1 MLKCYRLR
9 DQELFWYQ
17 KCFQGDRSEEAKNKY
32 EQLKTQ
38 AFKNEFDEFE
48 EYVQDYWNLEVCRRF
63 FMCVRTNATESFFAT
78 RLFWVPK
85 NLNFLKSYKSRMRFC
100 ALSWNP
106 RHISQRFAEVHGEEA
121 VAYRKNWL
129 KNIHNRVFRMHAP
142 HVWIER
148 RGTWRRDS

>member
-1 MLKCYRLR
+1 MLKYYRLR
-9 DQELFWYQ
+9 NQDLFWYQ
-17 KCFQGDRSEEAKNKY
+17 KVFRGDRSDESKNKY

-100 ALSWNP
+100 ALSWNSK
-106 RHISQRFAEVHGEEA
+106 HISQRFAQVHGEDS
-121 VAYRKNWL
+121 VVYRKNWL
-129 KNIHNRVFRMHAP
+129 KNIHNNVFRMNSP

-148 RGTWRRDS
+148 RGTWKRAP